1 MRKMVFAMGLIAA
14 LALAGAAA
22 ADREQV
28 HLTKAGQRAARAAVL
43 RRGDLGSGT
52 WTGTKKTPVLN
63 PSIGCPGFHPK
74 QSDLV
79 VIGAAE
85 MEWKSTAA
93 QFDSSAQVLRTPKM
107 VQLDWKRTVRVP
119 QVLPC
124 LRHNVAKSL
133 AATERLSFVTRL
145 PCHGHHR
152 PRPPLPHR
160 RRRPR
165 RHGENADPDRL
176 AADREGPHRA
186 HAHDDGAL
194 LVAQERDADG
204 AASRAQARPPR
215 ELAPKRARR
224 RSEAC
229 RSPRTRRSPPRAS
242 ASAPPRRGRGRA
254 SPASTRRARTRAR
267 RPSGC
272 VISSASRSTVSSL
285 RRQHGL
291 AHEREVGRRHDDRR
305 EAGLDRVRAE
315 DVAEARR
322 EHDAKP

>member
-145 PCHGHHR
+145 PVTPITGR
-152 PRPPLPHR
+152 V
-160 RRRPR
+160 
-165 RHGENADPDRL
+165 RL
-176 AADREGPHRA
+176 FRTVVVVRA
-186 HAHDDGAL
+186 GTARTPILIDSLLIGKGRTELTLTTTAL
-194 LVAQERDADG
+194 YS
-204 AASRAQARPPR
+204 SRKSVTRM
-215 ELAPKRARR
+215 ELRLGRKLARR
-224 RSEAC
+224 
-229 RSPRTRRSPPRAS
+229 AS
-242 ASAPPRRGRGRA
+242 
-254 SPASTRRARTRAR
+254 
-267 RPSGC
+267 
-272 VISSASRSTVSSL
+272 
-285 RRQHGL
+285 
-291 AHEREVGRRHDDRR
+291 
-305 EAGLDRVRAE
+305 
-315 DVAEARR
+315 
-322 EHDAKP
+322 